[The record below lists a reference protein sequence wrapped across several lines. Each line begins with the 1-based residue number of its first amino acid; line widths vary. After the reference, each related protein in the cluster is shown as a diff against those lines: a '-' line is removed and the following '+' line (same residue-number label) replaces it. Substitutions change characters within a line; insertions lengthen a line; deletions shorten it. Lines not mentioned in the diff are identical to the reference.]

1 MPKIPISIDY
11 IRSDGQGG
19 IEITMD
25 LAHFESSGASI
36 RADIKKFKKDYLEAI
51 ANARNADSDKVK
63 TRRVTTRQR
72 WTACKILADFNE
84 AKSNKF
90 LISNYKK
97 AYSRDFGIPVRS
109 IREYLD
115 FGKNFTEAEITD
127 KIPFSLYAELIFRM
141 NGLKAHGLF
150 EVEKASLVQV
160 ARIGSVPNRDAY
172 RERLKG
178 LTTNGPVS

>member
-11 IRSDGQGG
+11 IRSDGRGG

-25 LAHFESSGASI
+25 LANFESSGASI

-51 ANARNADSDKVK
+51 ANAKDADSDKAK
-63 TRRVTTRQR
+63 TRRVATKQR

-84 AKSNKF
+84 TKSNKF
-90 LISNYKK
+90 LITNYKK

-115 FGKNFTEAEITD
+115 FGGNFTEAEVTD

-150 EVEKASLVQV
+150 EAEKANLVHM
-160 ARIGSVPNRDAY
+160 AETESVPNRDAY
-172 RERLKG
+172 RKRLKG
-178 LTTNGPVS
+178 LIVNGPAS